1 MSVKIENRALREF
14 LKKSLFEFA
23 DVQYGIYDR
32 PGTEKATLGDEEETT
47 VPHEVPIQPAEMMAT
62 QLADQRP
69 PVEDEEFVPDN
80 VDELAR
86 AADTLTRMV
95 PSDQIATVYVNLQ
108 RLVDDSIQQHN
119 DPNKP
124 KKDMQPSES
133 GEEGE
138 ENKTMKVEEMRLR
151 KAIRKLLSEAP
162 GWDDDEFATG
172 YDISDG
178 EPDYAAMDDPPVN
191 NEPDG
196 ASLDQIADE
205 FGHAGASGARQDIE
219 RILRRMRYISEKM
232 GKGEMESLKD
242 FAVQEFI
249 DVMLA
254 GEYIDEDDVTEL
266 QQNTSMVKNLDSFRF
281 FFVGAIMMP
290 AYNEIKRNARKKVE
304 EIIADLG
311 LPQGMNQSLLNQAL
325 GEVPKNLDKL
335 ETKLLKIAV
344 KSGVN
349 DSDELDAMV
358 DKMRDKFPAMEK
370 AAELEGGLLDLAQD
384 RWGRQ
389 SKGRRLKG
397 LAQALQSTSDWQ
409 ELDK

>member
-62 QLADQRP
+62 QRADQRP

-86 AADTLTRMV
+86 AADTLARMV

-151 KAIRKLLSEAP
+151 KAI
-162 GWDDDEFATG
+162 
-172 YDISDG
+172 
-178 EPDYAAMDDPPVN
+178 
-191 NEPDG
+191 
-196 ASLDQIADE
+196 
-205 FGHAGASGARQDIE
+205 
-219 RILRRMRYISEKM
+219 
-232 GKGEMESLKD
+232 
-242 FAVQEFI
+242 
-249 DVMLA
+249 
-254 GEYIDEDDVTEL
+254 
-266 QQNTSMVKNLDSFRF
+266 
-281 FFVGAIMMP
+281 
-290 AYNEIKRNARKKVE
+290 
-304 EIIADLG
+304 
-311 LPQGMNQSLLNQAL
+311 
-325 GEVPKNLDKL
+325 
-335 ETKLLKIAV
+335 
-344 KSGVN
+344 
-349 DSDELDAMV
+349 
-358 DKMRDKFPAMEK
+358 
-370 AAELEGGLLDLAQD
+370 
-384 RWGRQ
+384 
-389 SKGRRLKG
+389 
-397 LAQALQSTSDWQ
+397 
-409 ELDK
+409 